1 MWNGTAPNLKA
12 TPTTMKAMPSS
23 SPMSGALPCAT
34 ANATPSIRK
43 VPVTPYR
50 IEIPY
55 SSAPEAIAPST
66 KYFMADS
73 AATPSSRSKA
83 TSA

>member
-1 MWNGTAPNLKA
+1 MWNGTAPNLNA
-12 TPTTMKAMPSS
+12 TPTTMNAMPSS
-23 SPMSGALPCAT
+23 SPISDTPPRAT

-43 VPVTPYR
+43 VPVIPYR
-50 IEIPY
+50 IEMPY
-55 SSAPEAIAPST
+55 SSAPDAIAPST

-83 TSA
+83 TIA